1 MMISWTIGHYVI
13 EMIHLFYDCLLAC
26 QFPLQKKTAAPIRS
40 GFLSCCRGRDRTSR
54 RQLAIT
60 QSSVV
65 DPGRLLLSGS
75 MLRLSRYPHPRDKRE
90 RLPDFVT
97 LQYSSESDV

>member
-1 MMISWTIGHYVI
+1 M
-13 EMIHLFYDCLLAC
+13 E
-26 QFPLQKKTAAPIRS
+26 AA
-40 GFLSCCRGRDRTSR
+40 FFCCRGRDRTSR

-75 MLRLSRYPHPRDKRE
+75 MLRLSRYPHPRDKRA
-90 RLPDFVT
+90 RLPNI
-97 LQYSSESDV
+97 SSPHNK

>member
-1 MMISWTIGHYVI
+1 MAATLDPHKVCKI
-13 EMIHLFYDCLLAC
+13 
-26 QFPLQKKTAAPIRS
+26 KKAAPNRS
-40 GFLSCCRGRDRTSR
+40 GFLSCCRGRGRTSR

-75 MLRLSRYPHPRDKRE
+75 MLRLSRYPHPRDKRA
-90 RLPDFVT
+90 RLPNI
-97 LQYSSESDV
+97 SSPHNR

>member
-1 MMISWTIGHYVI
+1 M
-13 EMIHLFYDCLLAC
+13 E
-26 QFPLQKKTAAPIRS
+26 AA
-40 GFLSCCRGRDRTSR
+40 FFCCRGRDRTSR

-75 MLRLSRYPHPRDKRE
+75 MLRLSRYPHPRDKRAC
-90 RLPDFVT
+90 LPNISSPHN
-97 LQYSSESDV
+97 QYELFCYSLTMQC

>member
-1 MMISWTIGHYVI
+1 VSPNINQKAPKTLYINVIGA
-13 EMIHLFYDCLLAC
+13 FY
-26 QFPLQKKTAAPIRS
+26 
-40 GFLSCCRGRDRTSR
+40 CCRGRDRTSR

-75 MLRLSRYPHPRDKRE
+75 MLRLSRYPHPRDKRAC
-90 RLPDFVT
+90 LPNI
-97 LQYSSESDV
+97 SSPHNR

>member
-1 MMISWTIGHYVI
+1 M
-13 EMIHLFYDCLLAC
+13 
-26 QFPLQKKTAAPIRS
+26 
-40 GFLSCCRGRDRTSR
+40 

-75 MLRLSRYPHPRDKRE
+75 MLRLSRDPHLRDKE
-90 RLPDFVT
+90 ACLPRFHHPTV
-97 LQYSSESDV
+97 LRSIILAAFFQRISKVSVHLINQN

>member
-1 MMISWTIGHYVI
+1 MGLNHRCFF
-13 EMIHLFYDCLLAC
+13 FY
-26 QFPLQKKTAAPIRS
+26 
-40 GFLSCCRGRDRTSR
+40 CCRGRVRTSM

-75 MLRLSRYPHPRDKRE
+75 MLRLSRDPRLRDKKVRMPKF
-90 RLPDFVT
+90 RHPTVLR
-97 LQYSSESDV
+97 YII

>member
-1 MMISWTIGHYVI
+1 M
-13 EMIHLFYDCLLAC
+13 
-26 QFPLQKKTAAPIRS
+26 
-40 GFLSCCRGRDRTSR
+40 

-75 MLRLSRYPHPRDKRE
+75 MLRLSRDPHLRDKKVRMPKF
-90 RLPDFVT
+90 RHPTVLRT
-97 LQYSSESDV
+97 II